1 MRRLVTTLETM
12 RVFGSVLRHLREDA
26 ALPRKIAPPLVA
38 CSIIVTA
45 LGSSASGTVSDAVA
59 PIRWV
64 VLGAVAAAAVVAG
77 LREPSLLRRAGAFHV
92 GWLAFVAL
100 AFLSASWSVDPYLSV
115 ERSATLLLLFVAVIA
130 GALVLVPD
138 RDVAEAW
145 ATWIVVGI
153 VTLFVISAVALVDW
167 HLAVQPGWTVG
178 AEGGAVSRFR
188 GITENPNTIA
198 SYGPLV
204 LPLLLWQLF
213 RRRGAGR
220 WVAAAAIALVAAEVT
235 ASLSRVPL
243 ALMAVE
249 AIVFTTV
256 FARRRR
262 TKAVVDVAL
271 VCVFAATVAT
281 AIVVA
286 DFGHRV
292 VRQTTFA
299 TAGGR
304 TVAWHAAIHLIGR
317 RPLTGTGFG
326 TEEQA
331 LVTYRNQHPKP
342 FEEADFKPS
351 FFHNSYLGLA
361 VQVGIVGSALLAV
374 LLLAPCYRL
383 FRRRRAS
390 PLSPRLAVAV
400 ACAVVAASLQAVFSS
415 YFYSVGNVTTV
426 SLWVLASIPFAVHA
440 APLRGREVRSPRLDE
455 QAVLS
460 MLE

>member
-1 MRRLVTTLETM
+1 MWEHAS
-12 RVFGSVLRHLREDA
+12 VFKQWPENA
-26 ALPRKIAPPLVA
+26 ALARRFAPPLVA
-38 CSIIVTA
+38 CSIVVTA
-45 LGSSASGTVSDAVA
+45 LASSGSGTVADAAA

-64 VLGAVAAAAVVAG
+64 VLGAIAAAAVVAG
-77 LREPSLLRRAGAFHV
+77 LREPSLLRRAGAFHA

-115 ERSATLLLLFVAVIA
+115 QRSATLLLLSVAVIA

-138 RDVAEAW
+138 RDAAERW
-145 ATWIVVGI
+145 ATWIVIGI
-153 VTLFVISAVALVDW
+153 VTVFVISAVALVDW
-167 HLAVQPGWTVG
+167 DFAVQPGWTVG
-178 AEGGAVSRFR
+178 AKHAISRFR
-188 GITENPNTIA
+188 GVTENPNTIA

-220 WVAAAAIALVAAEVT
+220 WLAAVAIALVAAEVT
-235 ASLSRVPL
+235 ASLSRVPV
-243 ALMAVE
+243 ALMAGE
-249 AIVFTTV
+249 ALVFTTV
-256 FARRRR
+256 FASRGR
-262 TKAVVDVAL
+262 TKFIVGGGL
-271 VCVFAATVAT
+271 VCGLAATVAT
-281 AIVVA
+281 AVVVG
-286 DFGHRV
+286 DFGQRV
-292 VRQTTFA
+292 VRQTTFR

-304 TVAWHAAIHLIGR
+304 TAAWHAAAHLIDR

-326 TEEQA
+326 TEQQA

-342 FEEADFKPS
+342 FEEADISPS

-361 VQVGIVGSALLAV
+361 VQVGVAGAALLTV

-383 FRRRRAS
+383 FRRRRESA
-390 PLSPRLAVAV
+390 LSPRLAFALV
-400 ACAVVAASLQAVFSS
+400 CAIVAAALQALFSS

-426 SLWVLASIPFAVHA
+426 SLWILASIPFAVRA
-440 APLRGREVRSPRLDE
+440 AALPGREERRSRRLDE

>member
-1 MRRLVTTLETM
+1 MRE
-12 RVFGSVLRHLREDA
+12 FGSVVRHLREDA
-26 ALPRKIAPPLVA
+26 ALSRKIAPPLVA

-45 LGSSASGTVSDAVA
+45 LGSSASGTVSDAAA

-64 VLGAVAAAAVVAG
+64 MLGAVAAAAVAAG
-77 LREPSLLRRAGAFHV
+77 LREPSLLRRAGAFHA

-100 AFLSASWSVDPYLSV
+100 AFLSASWSVDPYLSI

-138 RDVAEAW
+138 RDMAERW
-145 ATWIVVGI
+145 AMWIVAGI
-153 VTLFVISAVALVDW
+153 VTVFVISAVALVDW
-167 HLAVQPGWTVG
+167 QLAVQPGWTVG
-178 AEGGAVSRFR
+178 AAHAISRFR

-220 WVAAAAIALVAAEVT
+220 WIAAGAIALVAAEVT
-235 ASLSRVPL
+235 ASLSRVAL

-256 FARRRR
+256 FASRRV
-262 TKAVVDVAL
+262 TKVIVVGGL

-281 AIVVA
+281 AILVG
-286 DFGHRV
+286 DFGQRV
-292 VRQTTFA
+292 VRETTFA

-304 TVAWHAAIHLIGR
+304 TAAWHAATNLIGR

-342 FEEADFKPS
+342 FEEADFRPS
-351 FFHNSYLGLA
+351 FFHSSYLGLA
-361 VQVGIVGSALLAV
+361 VQVGIAGAALLTV
-374 LLLAPCYRL
+374 LLLAPCYHL
-383 FRRRRAS
+383 FRRRRESA
-390 PLSPRLAVAV
+390 LSAKLALAVV
-400 ACAVVAASLQAVFSS
+400 CVLVAAAVQAVFSS
-415 YFYSVGNVTTV
+415 FFYSVGNVTTV
-426 SLWVLASIPFAVHA
+426 SLWILASIPFAVRA
-440 APLRGREVRSPRLDE
+440 APLPGRELRPARLDE
-455 QAVLS
+455 QAVLPV
-460 MLE
+460 LK

>member
-1 MRRLVTTLETM
+1 MREHA
-12 RVFGSVLRHLREDA
+12 SVLRHFREDA
-26 ALPRKIAPPLVA
+26 ALPRRIAPPLVA
-38 CSIIVTA
+38 CSILVTA
-45 LGSSASGTVSDAVA
+45 LSSSASGKVSDAAA
-59 PIRWV
+59 PVRWI
-64 VLGAVAAAAVVAG
+64 VLGALAAVAIVAG
-77 LREPSLLRRAGAFHV
+77 MQRRSLLRRAGAFHV
-92 GWLAFVAL
+92 GWLAFLAL
-100 AFLSASWSVDPYLSV
+100 AFVSASWSVDPYLTIQ
-115 ERSATLLLLFVAVIA
+115 RSATLLLLFVAVIV
-130 GALVLVPD
+130 GTLVLVPD
-138 RDVAEAW
+138 RHLAEAW
-145 ATWIVVGI
+145 AAWITGGVVT
-153 VTLFVISAVALVDW
+153 VYLISALALVDW
-167 HLAVQPGWTVG
+167 DLAVQPGWTVG
-178 AEGGAVSRFR
+178 ESSAISRFR

-220 WVAAAAIALVAAEVT
+220 WVAVAAIALVVVEVT

-243 ALMAVE
+243 ALMAGE
-249 AIVFTTV
+249 AFVFTTV
-256 FARRRR
+256 FASRRR
-262 TKAVVDVAL
+262 TKAVVGGGL
-271 VCVFAATVAT
+271 VCVLAATVAT
-281 AIVVA
+281 AVVVG
-286 DFGHRV
+286 DFGNRV

-304 TVAWHAAIHLIGR
+304 TAAWHAATDLIGR

-331 LVTYRNQHPKP
+331 LVTFRNQHPKP

-361 VQVGIVGSALLAV
+361 VQLGIVGAALLSV

-383 FRRRRAS
+383 FRRRREAA
-390 PLSPRLAVAV
+390 LSAKLALAV
-400 ACAVVAASLQAVFSS
+400 ACALVAASLQAAFSS

-426 SLWVLASIPFAVHA
+426 SLWILASIPFAVRPA
-440 APLRGREVRSPRLDE
+440 LLPGRELRSPRLDE

>member
-1 MRRLVTTLETM
+1 MRDL
-12 RVFGSVLRHLREDA
+12 GSVLKRTREDA
-26 ALPRKIAPPLVA
+26 ALPRQIAPPLVA
-38 CSIIVTA
+38 CSIVVTA
-45 LGSSASGTVSDAVA
+45 LGSSGSGTVSDAAA

-64 VLGAVAAAAVVAG
+64 VLGAIAAVAVVAA
-77 LREPSLLRRAGAFHV
+77 LLEPSLLRRAGLFHA

-100 AFLSASWSVDPYLSV
+100 AFVSASWSVDPYLSV
-115 ERSATLLLLFVAVIA
+115 QRSATLLLLFVAVIA

-138 RDVAEAW
+138 RDAAERW
-145 ATWIVVGI
+145 ATWIVIGI
-153 VTLFVISAVALVDW
+153 VTVFVISAVALVDW
-167 HLAVQPGWTVG
+167 DLAVQPGWTVG
-178 AEGGAVSRFR
+178 AQHAISRFR

-220 WVAAAAIALVAAEVT
+220 WLAAVAIALVAAEVT
-235 ASLSRVPL
+235 ASFSRVPL
-243 ALMAVE
+243 ALMAGE
-249 AIVFTTV
+249 ALVFTTV
-256 FARRRR
+256 FASHGR
-262 TKAVVDVAL
+262 TKFIVGAGL
-271 VCVFAATVAT
+271 VCVLAATVAT
-281 AIVVA
+281 AVVVG
-286 DFGHRV
+286 DFGQRV

-304 TVAWHAAIHLIGR
+304 TAAWHAATHLIGR

-342 FEEADFKPS
+342 FEEADISPS

-361 VQVGIVGSALLAV
+361 VQVGIAGAALLTA
-374 LLLAPCYRL
+374 LLLAPCYQL
-383 FRRRRAS
+383 FRRRRESA
-390 PLSPRLAVAV
+390 LSPGLALALV
-400 ACAVVAASLQAVFSS
+400 CAIVAAALQALFSS

-426 SLWVLASIPFAVHA
+426 SLWILASIPFAVRA
-440 APLRGREVRSPRLDE
+440 APLPGRDDERRSPRLDE

-460 MLE
+460 VLE